1 MKIDLGFI
9 FDLFRGVKRLKRGT
23 SATKEYHQ
31 KEDVYKEERHQ
42 SRLKWMKSVVVEE
55 IAQNVR
61 TTINEFGL
69 YEKYGDKLNM
79 DIEELCLEISLYLD
93 EETYTKIE
101 IRNAFDSGIACST
114 GVDVGKNMLD
124 SFAEYY
130 YSNFYSDEKQMQ
142 YHKEGQERRAEA
154 EK

>member
-1 MKIDLGFI
+1 MKFDLGFI
-9 FDLFRGVKRLKRGT
+9 FDLFRGVKRLKREVKT
-23 SATKEYHQ
+23 TKEYHE
-31 KEDVYKEERHQ
+31 KEDIDKEKRHQ
-42 SRLKWMKSVVVEE
+42 ARLKWMKSVVVEE

-61 TTINEFGL
+61 TTINKFGL

-93 EETYTKIE
+93 EDTYTKVE

-114 GVDVGKNMLD
+114 GVDVGQNMLD

-154 EK
+154 EN